1 MGNDDII
8 NLGIR
13 HGYGG
18 EYPFFFTMDDR
29 RHHTYVI
36 GKTGVGKSTF
46 LLNLIYQDIHAG
58 RGVGVIDPHGTLAEE
73 VLCSIP
79 SWRAEDVVYFSPH
92 DYDYPVA
99 WNLLKIDSRKHKDFV
114 VSSIVSAFKGIWKDF
129 WGPRMENILEASVAT
144 LLECD
149 NTSLL
154 GISRLLGDAPYR
166 HWVLKQIRDPGLRY
180 FWQNEFG
187 KKSGEFSEEA
197 IAPVQNKV
205 GKFLLSSSV
214 RNIFGQVKSKVN
226 ARFMM
231 DNRRIFI
238 AKLAKGAIGEDKT
251 ELLGALLVT
260 QFYQAAMARVDVP
273 EEERVDFHLVIDEV
287 QSFSTES
294 FSQALAEVRKMRLS
308 VTAGNQYIAQ
318 LSDSLKHAI
327 FGNVGTFIS
336 FRVGAKDAEALA
348 TEFGYTYRPETFTD
362 LSNHEICAKIL
373 QHGEEQEPFL
383 GRTFAPNFTRY
394 HRNEKVIK
402 RSRERYTTPR
412 AVMEEKFAR
421 WLRPTIV
428 EKSRRKNGLRRK
440 K

>member
-18 EYPFFFTMDDR
+18 EYPFCFTMDDR

-46 LLNLIYQDIHAG
+46 LLNLIYQDIQAG

-154 GISRLLGDAPYR
+154 GISRLLGDALYR
-166 HWVLKQIRDPGLRY
+166 QWVLKQIRDPGLRY

-214 RNIFGQVKSKVN
+214 RNIF
-226 ARFMM
+226 
-231 DNRRIFI
+231 
-238 AKLAKGAIGEDKT
+238 
-251 ELLGALLVT
+251 
-260 QFYQAAMARVDVP
+260 
-273 EEERVDFHLVIDEV
+273 
-287 QSFSTES
+287 
-294 FSQALAEVRKMRLS
+294 
-308 VTAGNQYIAQ
+308 
-318 LSDSLKHAI
+318 
-327 FGNVGTFIS
+327 
-336 FRVGAKDAEALA
+336 
-348 TEFGYTYRPETFTD
+348 
-362 LSNHEICAKIL
+362 
-373 QHGEEQEPFL
+373 
-383 GRTFAPNFTRY
+383 
-394 HRNEKVIK
+394 
-402 RSRERYTTPR
+402 
-412 AVMEEKFAR
+412 
-421 WLRPTIV
+421 
-428 EKSRRKNGLRRK
+428 
-440 K
+440 